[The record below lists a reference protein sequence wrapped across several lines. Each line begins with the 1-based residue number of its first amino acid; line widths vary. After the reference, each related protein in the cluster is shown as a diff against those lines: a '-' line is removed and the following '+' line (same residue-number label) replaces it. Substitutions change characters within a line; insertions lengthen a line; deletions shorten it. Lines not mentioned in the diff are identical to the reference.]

1 VLLPFVQVELPGSLG
16 LPDGRYLARD
26 QDEAERVLI
35 LRTLGA
41 PRRGRRR
48 RPHRVAPSGAQEVA
62 VTRATVAGGRQFP
75 DRRTADSWLDSV
87 AGDPE
92 RRGAEVRGAIRVLNR
107 ALHALRAAALDPL
120 VQDVGATRALAVR
133 IGYGS
138 GEELADGRWA
148 EARELAS
155 PRRRRLDDVESQ
167 TRVAAVLARR
177 EEVSPVETL
186 LLRARLDLE
195 AGREREAA
203 LELPPVVESLLA
215 APGPSPRGADPERED
230 LQRLRAA
237 VGEAA
242 ATALSGELPAELA
255 QAVREAVEAARALL
269 EAGRDEGASPG
280 A

>member
-1 VLLPFVQVELPGSLG
+1 VLLPFVQLELPGSLG

-26 QDEAERVLI
+26 QDEGERVLI

-48 RPHRVAPSGAQEVA
+48 RPRRVASSEPQRVA

-75 DRRTADSWLDSV
+75 DRRSADSWLNSV
-87 AGDPE
+87 AGDSE
-92 RRGAEVRGAIRVLNR
+92 RRAAEVRGATRVLNR
-107 ALHALRAAALDPL
+107 ALHALRAAARDPL

-133 IGYGS
+133 IGYGT

-155 PRRRRLDDVESQ
+155 PRRRRLDEVGAQ

-203 LELPPVVESLLA
+203 LELRPVVESLLA
-215 APGPSPRGADPERED
+215 APGPPPRGAGPGREE
-230 LQRLRAA
+230 LRRLRAA
-237 VGEAA
+237 VDEAA
-242 ATALSGELPAELA
+242 AAALGGELPAELV

-269 EAGRDEGASPG
+269 EAGRDEGASRG
-280 A
+280 G